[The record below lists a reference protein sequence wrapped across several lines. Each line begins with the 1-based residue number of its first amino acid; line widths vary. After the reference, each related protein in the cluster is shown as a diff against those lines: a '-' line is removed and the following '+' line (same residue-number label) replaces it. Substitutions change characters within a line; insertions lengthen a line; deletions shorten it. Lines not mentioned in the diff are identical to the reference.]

1 MTVDLHHMRHF
12 VAVAEELH
20 FGRAADRLG
29 IAQPPL
35 SQSIKRLEGML
46 GFLLFERTQRKVE
59 LTPAGRVFLDEARR
73 TLIQAD
79 EAVRIAR
86 RAASEE
92 LAELTVTFGSVALY
106 RVLPAALRA
115 HRKRFP
121 KVEIRLDE
129 RATDAQVIALQNGTV
144 DLGLITPPVKDT
156 SGLEIEVI
164 SRDRFVAAVPSDS
177 SLAGREHIALG
188 TFAGEDFVFFPY
200 AQGPSLHGRVMAA
213 CRQAGFVP
221 RVTREARQMHTI
233 LSLVASGMG
242 VSLVPDG
249 AQTMKVEGV
258 IFVPLSGMPG
268 DVTWDLAMAWK
279 PKGARRALTSFIET
293 VRRAAF
299 QS

>member
-1 MTVDLHHMRHF
+1 
-12 VAVAEELH
+12 
-20 FGRAADRLG
+20 
-29 IAQPPL
+29 
-35 SQSIKRLEGML
+35 ML
-46 GFLLFERTQRKVE
+46 GFPLFARTQRKVE

-73 TLIQAD
+73 TLVQAD

-92 LAELTVTFGSVALY
+92 LAELTVTFGSIALY

-129 RATDAQVIALQNGTV
+129 RATDAQVIGLQNGMV
-144 DLGLITPPVKDT
+144 DLGFMTPPVKDA

-164 SRDRFVAAVPSDS
+164 SRDRFAAAVPSDS
-177 SLAGREHIALG
+177 SFARRERIALD
-188 TFAGEDFVFFPY
+188 TLAGEDFVFFPY
-200 AQGPSLHGRVMAA
+200 VQGPSLHGRLMAA

-221 RVTREARQMHTI
+221 RITQEARQMHTI

-242 VSLVPDG
+242 VSLVPEG
-249 AQTMKVEGV
+249 AQTIRVEGV
-258 IFVPLSGMPG
+258 SFVPLSGMPE

-279 PKGARRALTSFIET
+279 PKGARRALTSFVQT
-293 VRRAAF
+293 VRVAAS